1 MVLTT
6 VDMVVGAAVVAEVT
20 GTLAVALDEAV
31 LEAEDEAGAA
41 EEAGAEPDEAP
52 PQTAGPGFW

>member
-1 MVLTT
+1 
-6 VDMVVGAAVVAEVT
+6 MVVGAAVVAEVT

-31 LEAEDEAGAA
+31 LEAADEAGAA